1 MLAISLPPRALPP
14 PRCTPSVFSYSA
26 AISACD
32 KCGGRADQALA
43 IFGQMEAAGVAPNDV
58 TYNALI
64 STLGGAGRADE
75 AVALLGTMEEAG
87 VRPGV
92 VSLNAA
98 ILACARQA
106 EGGGDKAAQAVSLLR
121 GMRGRGLTPNA
132 RSYNA
137 ALSACARVGDWR
149 TAETLLEDM
158 AAGGVRVRVRL
169 GLGFG

>member
-1 MLAISLPPRALPP
+1 M
-14 PRCTPSVFSYSA
+14 
-26 AISACD
+26 
-32 KCGGRADQALA
+32 
-43 IFGQMEAAGVAPNDV
+43 
-58 TYNALI
+58 
-64 STLGGAGRADE
+64 
-75 AVALLGTMEEAG
+75 ALLGTMEAAG

-106 EGGGDKAAQAVSLLR
+106 EGGGDKAAQAVGLLR

-158 AAGGVRVRVRL
+158 AAGGVKVRVRL
-169 GLGFG
+169 GSDPNPNPNPNPNPIPQP